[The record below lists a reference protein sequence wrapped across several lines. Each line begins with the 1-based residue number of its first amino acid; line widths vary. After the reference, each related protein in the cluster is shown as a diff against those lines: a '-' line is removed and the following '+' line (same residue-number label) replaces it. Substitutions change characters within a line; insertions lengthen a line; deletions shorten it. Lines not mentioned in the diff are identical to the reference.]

1 MPVYHFRNTKTGEV
15 FEDLIS
21 ISAKEELLKNNPH
34 IQQIPTGFTIV
45 GGVGDNMDAK
55 TDDGFKEVMAKI
67 SEKHPGSPLA
77 DRYGK
82 NKSIKRSK
90 TEQIVKQHKKKY
102 NI

>member
-1 MPVYHFRNTKTGEV
+1 MPVYHFKNTETGEV
-15 FEDLIS
+15 FEDFIS
-21 ISAKEELLKNNPH
+21 ISQKEELLKKNPH
-34 IQQIPTGFTIV
+34 IQQVPTGFTIV

-82 NKSIKRSK
+82 NKSLKRSK
-90 TEQIVKQHKKKY
+90 TESIVDKHWK
-102 NI
+102 NR